1 MAPLGHVGAA
11 DAVVHLGRL
20 QGWITFA
27 EQVHA
32 SCAPERKLD
41 VPGIS
46 PDVLQSDP
54 VPSTPQVT
62 TPAPSFSHIG
72 VPVMQVGDVPVQKRF
87 IGAAP
92 EI

>member
-1 MAPLGHVGAA
+1 MAPLGHVGATA
-11 DAVVHLGRL
+11 APVHLGRL

-54 VPSTPQVT
+54 VPQVT
-62 TPAPSFSHIG
+62 APAPLLAQIG